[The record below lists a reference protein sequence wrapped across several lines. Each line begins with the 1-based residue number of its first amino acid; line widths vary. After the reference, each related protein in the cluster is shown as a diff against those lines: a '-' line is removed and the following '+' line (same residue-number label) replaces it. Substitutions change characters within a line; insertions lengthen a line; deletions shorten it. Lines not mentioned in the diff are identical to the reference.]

1 VTDEPDT
8 TDHEPTSDAASGQV
22 EPEAAAPAPEA
33 DPEQAAPESP
43 ADEAPADGAD
53 EAAPGG
59 PSAAEP
65 AAEAEPAE
73 VLSSKERRRRARST
87 HTGNHNPSRTP
98 EDRHAERLEE
108 RKRKATRRRARR
120 AQERAKAAQRRASAP
135 ASGPDASAA
144 GASGPET
151 SSVDGLPARARG
163 GGAQRVRQGIVVSDK
178 PNKTITVRIDV
189 ARRHRRYEKIV
200 RSSSTFHVHDE
211 NNDAH
216 EGDTVRVIE
225 SRPLSR
231 TKRWKL
237 VEVLERAR

>member
-1 VTDEPDT
+1 VTDQPDI
-8 TDHEPTSDAASGQV
+8 TDHEQTPDAPAEQA
-22 EPEAAAPAPEA
+22 EPEAVAPEPTSA
-33 DPEQAAPESP
+33 KAPQESP
-43 ADEAPADGAD
+43 AEDVPAAEPGDAPAAG
-53 EAAPGG
+53 
-59 PSAAEP
+59 EP

-73 VLSSKERRRRARST
+73 VLSSKERRRRTRST
-87 HTGNHNPSRTP
+87 HTGNHKPSRTP
-98 EDRHAERLEE
+98 EERHAERLQE

-120 AQERAKAAQRRASAP
+120 IQERTKAAQRRATAP
-135 ASGPDASAA
+135 
-144 GASGPET
+144 ASGPET
-151 SSVDGLPARARG
+151 SSVDGPPARARE